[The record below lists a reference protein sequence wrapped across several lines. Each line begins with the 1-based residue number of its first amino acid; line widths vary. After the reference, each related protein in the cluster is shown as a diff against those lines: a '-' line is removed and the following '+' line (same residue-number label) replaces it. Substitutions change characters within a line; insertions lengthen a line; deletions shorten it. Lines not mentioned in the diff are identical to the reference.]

1 MLVLSK
7 HRLVTQCLWNK
18 QTYGWMV
25 ERMSS
30 QAMCRWISL
39 SVWSCSSE
47 HPLHLARK
55 LGSGEGYHLLVPKSL
70 TLFQVLLC
78 PTKAWTLE
86 AAFLSTLVCL
96 IQLVYQ
102 LGALTFNLY
111 HTTDIEEGTLSSG
124 ERGRDPL
131 RYLKRSFPCG
141 CHSDYACRWVCWDPS
156 DLGWLKTSV
165 NLHLY
170 NFLVALLPHGRLLSI
185 NSMMNSKLTWIL
197 IWLELESKQ

>member
-18 QTYGWMV
+18 QTHGRMA

-30 QAMCRWISL
+30 QAMSRWISL

-78 PTKAWTLE
+78 PTKARTRE

-102 LGALTFNLY
+102 LEALTFNLY
-111 HTTDIEEGTLSSG
+111 HTTDIDEGTLSSG
-124 ERGRDPL
+124 DRGGDPL
-131 RYLKRSFPCG
+131 RHLKRSFPCG
-141 CHSDYACRWVCWDPS
+141 CQSDHACRWICWCPS
-156 DLGWLKTSV
+156 DLGWLKTSA

-185 NSMMNSKLTWIL
+185 NSTMNSKLTWIL
-197 IWLELESKQ
+197 IWLELEKKQ